1 MCIRDRSLHPH
12 HQDGTQG
19 ATSPEGLLSA
29 IEDLATNTKQAV
41 ESSRRGNDRME
52 LNSPAQLVPG
62 NVSGRDGRTYDGNCR
77 DISNR
82 GCRLILTQP
91 LVVGDIYLMEV
102 ENEELGLDPSF
113 GRCVRCHMIREDA
126 FEVGL
131 NFLSPVSF
139 ETLTEGSP
147 MDLDLSID

>member
-1 MCIRDRSLHPH
+1 MSLHPH
-12 HQDGTQG
+12 HQDGAQS

-29 IEDLATNTKQAV
+29 IEDLATNTKEAV
-41 ESSRRGNDRME
+41 ASRRQGNDRME

-62 NVSGRDGRTYDGNCR
+62 NVSDRDGQTYNGSCR

-91 LVVGDIYLMEV
+91 LIVGDIYLMEV
-102 ENEELGLDPSF
+102 DNEQLGLDPSF